1 MDRRTFIGA
10 VGAAG
15 LVGGMAVPTPAA
27 AGTGRVAVPGGRED
41 RRVHRK
47 LDRALR
53 RRDAALER
61 LTRKLGDAPMP
72 ADLRRSY
79 IRATAAM
86 TGVEALSRLKPREQV
101 HAHAQQV
108 IQDLVRDVAQ
118 GAHAVRELLARVDLA
133 RLDRHESLHGLF
145 GEAEHLL
152 AQDADPSEA
161 SRRLTLGTSRELK
174 AEVEDEGLVRVGHRA
189 RKKLERIA
197 ALSERI
203 SETRRGVG
211 LIERKDPELVAK
223 LEEGRAFWGE
233 LAAPRLSEGAE
244 DALLILGILA
254 AGLAVIAAGYVV
266 FVTALCAFACE
277 APGLLLISVLG
288 VVLIIALIAGIVA
301 MARRLRGDQPRP
313 RVQERPRQPTTPTP
327 SDPRLAAA
335 EICKTHRVPMPGPRC
350 DRITVAVAGAYGRGM
365 PREVVREQAFR
376 LPSVDLL
383 PIVLGRLDP
392 ERAWGPTLALDETLR
407 IYRRKSWPY
416 PVQAFEGDLRAI
428 EDALGTGRDMSDI
441 RLASD
446 LAREPGQ
453 LQRIL
458 SASE

>member
-15 LVGGMAVPTPAA
+15 IIGGIAVSTSAA
-27 AGTGRVAVPGGRED
+27 AGTSRVAVPGGRED

-53 RRDAALER
+53 RRDAAEER
-61 LTRKLGDAPMP
+61 LTRRLGDAPMP
-72 ADLRRSY
+72 SDLRRSY

-86 TGVEALSRLKPREQV
+86 AGVEALSRLKPREQV

-118 GAHAVRELLARVDLA
+118 GAHAVRELLAGVDLA
-133 RLDRHESLHGLF
+133 PLDRHEALNGLF
-145 GEAEHLL
+145 AEAEHLL

-174 AEVEDEGLVRVGHRA
+174 AEIEDEGLVRVGHRA
-189 RKKLERIA
+189 SKKLERIA

-203 SETRRGVG
+203 SEARRGVG
-211 LIERKDPELVAK
+211 LIECKDPELVAE
-223 LEEGRAFWGE
+223 LERGRAFWGE
-233 LAAPRLSEGAE
+233 LAAPRMSRGAE

-254 AGLAVIAAGYVV
+254 AGLAVLAAGYVV
-266 FVTALCAFACE
+266 FVTAVCALACE
-277 APGLLLISVLG
+277 APGLLVISVLG
-288 VVLIIALIAGIVA
+288 VVLIVALAAGIVA
-301 MARRLRGDQPRP
+301 MVRRLRGDRP
-313 RVQERPRQPTTPTP
+313 RNRPRERHRRPATPTP
-327 SDPRLAAA
+327 SDPSLAAA
-335 EICKTHRVPMPGPRC
+335 EICRTHRVPMPGPRC

-365 PREVVREQAFR
+365 PREVVREQASR

-383 PIVLGRLDP
+383 PVVLNRLDP
-392 ERAWGPTLALDETLR
+392 ARAWGPTPALDETLR
-407 IYRRKSWPY
+407 IYRRKNWPY
-416 PVQAFEGDLRAI
+416 PVTAFEGDLRAI
-428 EDALGTGRDMSDI
+428 EDALGTGRSMSDV

-453 LQRIL
+453 IQRIL
-458 SASE
+458 ETSR